1 MKSRILCLQANIIIF
16 YLYKTIFEKM
26 DRDKFESIIAD
37 ILDNIFLKYQDKI
50 ENLSIEIDETEIPV
64 SKKAGKNSPP
74 EITLALYHG
83 VPLINRAAGRPLFP
97 DRITF
102 YKKAMESISKDDDE
116 LEETLKRVVKHEVG
130 HYFGLGEEQLDEL
143 GY

>member
-1 MKSRILCLQANIIIF
+1 
-16 YLYKTIFEKM
+16 M

-37 ILDNIFLKYQDKI
+37 VLDTIFSKYQDKI

-64 SKKAGKNSPP
+64 SKSAGKNSPQ

-83 VPLINRAAGRPLFP
+83 VPITKRTAGRPVFP

-102 YKKAMESISKDDDE
+102 YKKAMESVCRNDDE
-116 LEETLKRVVKHEVG
+116 LEKTLKRVVKHEVG
-130 HYFGLGEEQLDEL
+130 HYFGLDEDKLDEL

>member
-1 MKSRILCLQANIIIF
+1 
-16 YLYKTIFEKM
+16 M

-37 ILDNIFLKYQDKI
+37 VLDNIFSKYQDKI
-50 ENLSIEIDETEIPV
+50 ENLSIEVDETEIPIAKNV
-64 SKKAGKNSPP
+64 SKNSPP
-74 EITLALYHG
+74 QITLALYHG
-83 VPLINRAAGRPLFP
+83 VPITKRAAGKPLFP

-102 YKKAMESISKDDDE
+102 YKKAMESISKDDDA

-130 HYFGLGEEQLDEL
+130 HYFGLDEGQLDDL